1 VVLRERLILGL
12 QVAAALFLPFI
23 VYWIDPPNPVLW
35 SVAIFVIVLIFTLF
49 NSYWMWLVL
58 GAIVVTSL
66 PSVFDFG
73 RASDPF
79 MWGCASMSIGVVIA
93 TATLQPLP
101 ERPMFRTQSASPWP
115 KILAATAVII
125 AGLAITAFALLF
137 NRSADE
143 LFASS
148 QAEAA
153 EFFANAPDQI
163 EGADDGTN
171 PVLNIPQTRAGN
183 PVDVGPVIA
192 SLEFKRANGR
202 SVVSRDPL
210 FVREGVDT
218 RTLALG
224 PGRYPTPTK
233 VGEIGNL
240 AIAGHRT
247 GYGYPFKDLD
257 RLEVGDTVT
266 ATDIDGTSAVYEV
279 VSVQIVDPTATW
291 VLGPDPLKLGVPT
304 LTLTTCDPP
313 NADDKRLVVFAALP

>member
-1 VVLRERLILGL
+1 VLRERLILGL
-12 QVAAALFLPFI
+12 QVAAALLLPFI
-23 VYWIDPPNPVLW
+23 VYWIDPPNPVVW
-35 SVAIFVIVLIFTLF
+35 SVAIFVIVLVFTLL

-58 GAIVVTSL
+58 GVILVTSL
-66 PSVFDFG
+66 PSVVDLG

-79 MWGCASMSIGVVIA
+79 MWGCAGMSIGVVIA
-93 TATLQPLP
+93 TAALQPLP
-101 ERPMFRTQSASPWP
+101 DRPMFRSKSASPWP

-171 PVLNIPQTRAGN
+171 PALAIPETRLNNAG
-183 PVDVGPVIA
+183 DVGPVIA

-247 GYGYPFKDLD
+247 AYGAPFNQIDA
-257 RLEVGDTVT
+257 LEVGDTIT
-266 ATDIDGTSAVYEV
+266 ATGLDGTSAVYEV

-291 VLGPDPLKLGVPT
+291 VLGPDPLKLGAPT
-304 LTLTTCDPP
+304 LTLTTSDPP
-313 NADDKRLVVFAALP
+313 GVGDKRLIVFAALP

>member
-1 VVLRERLILGL
+1 MLRERLILGL
-12 QVAAALFLPFI
+12 KVAAVLLLPFI

-79 MWGCASMSIGVVIA
+79 MWGSASMSIGVVIA

-171 PVLNIPQTRAGN
+171 PALAIPETRLNNTG
-183 PVDVGPVIA
+183 DVGPVVA

-247 GYGYPFKDLD
+247 AYGAPFNQIDA
-257 RLEVGDTVT
+257 LEVGDTIT
-266 ATDIDGTSAVYEV
+266 ATGIDGTSAVYEV
-279 VSVQIVDPTATW
+279 VSIQIAGPSATW
-291 VLGPDPLKLGVPT
+291 ILGPDPLKLGAPT
-304 LTLTTCDPP
+304 LTLTTSDPP
-313 NADDKRLVVFAALP
+313 GVGDKRLIVFAALP